1 MGNKN
6 FADIISISWGF
17 KRSIAAI
24 IERALIKAHKT
35 NILIIASAS
44 NEGANDPIT
53 FPASLPVVICIG
65 AADGK
70 GNRSEFTSYK
80 SGVEKYTTLGIAVL
94 GAKVSTIS
102 DVNEPLQ
109 ERRDGTSTAAP
120 VAAGIAT
127 LLIEYTWHISEQT
140 NLDGTIH
147 DNMRKLFLAMSAE
160 SQGQANRY
168 LAPWSIFE
176 SEDESRRRES
186 IMKILKDPLRIK
198 CYLYNADSLV
208 EPEKSWRPVIG
219 LGQYSCNHTTYF
231 SNQL

>member
-24 IERALIKAHKT
+24 IERALIKAHKA

-53 FPASLPVVICIG
+53 FPANLPIVLCIG

-80 SGVEKYTTLGIAVL
+80 SGVEKYSALGVAVS
-94 GAKVSTIS
+94 GAKASATDEVIG
-102 DVNEPLQ
+102 PLK

-120 VAAGIAT
+120 VAA
-127 LLIEYTWHISEQT
+127 
-140 NLDGTIH
+140 
-147 DNMRKLFLAMSAE
+147 
-160 SQGQANRY
+160 
-168 LAPWSIFE
+168 
-176 SEDESRRRES
+176 
-186 IMKILKDPLRIK
+186 
-198 CYLYNADSLV
+198 
-208 EPEKSWRPVIG
+208 
-219 LGQYSCNHTTYF
+219 
-231 SNQL
+231 